1 MTKTATDFFVAGMN
15 PMAEKDGLSGTDGPL
30 GIEIVE
36 IDHSQQKKG
45 QGE

>member
-1 MTKTATDFFVAGMN
+1 MTESATDLFYASMN
-15 PMAEKDGLSGTDGPL
+15 PVTKIDGLSGTDGPL

-36 IDHSQQKKG
+36 IDHPQQKKG